1 MSTFT
6 DWNGPQGGGVRAADL
21 IQLANAY
28 SDLVAKLNQHMSD
41 KTPGTSDVHGIKNYV
56 EAQIETIKGLIP
68 SVSAFITEVKADSKY
83 AAKADIPADYVKEAT
98 LDSYVKTSALSDYL
112 KTNDLDSNDI
122 ITAITND
129 IKAINAA
136 LNISKNPADDFVF
149 EMPNGLETEC
159 AETGHGLSEGQ
170 AQRISIARALLH
182 RGSILILDEATSA
195 LDSAS
200 ENKVLGG
207 IHSKYHGNKTIV
219 CITHRPAATKIA
231 DFTYN
236 L

>member
-1 MSTFT
+1 MYV
-6 DWNGPQGGGVRAADL
+6 PQGNSLLSGTVRENL
-21 IQLANAY
+21 LMANPQA
-28 SDLVAKLNQHMSD
+28 
-41 KTPGTSDVHGIKNYV
+41 
-56 EAQIETIKGLIP
+56 
-68 SVSAFITEVKADSKY
+68 TEEEL
-83 AAKADIPADYVKEAT
+83 KEA
-98 LDSYVKTSALSDYL
+98 LH
-112 KTNDLDSNDI
+112 
-122 ITAITND
+122 TAD
-129 IKAINAA
+129 A
-136 LNISKNPADDFVF
+136 DFVF